1 MWIPYGLLGPLKAE
15 SAPETVRSSAAD
27 KAEREFLVGFFVRN
41 PVTQAWEVDVLL
53 SEGSHSE
60 SLELN
65 GAAAVMS
72 LFPNDA
78 GKLDEIIYRVTATGA
93 EPALDACY
101 GHVNEQL
108 ASWAIRLGRGM
119 ALAGWRIADLK
130 HEARWRCVPFRPSA
144 LELKQ
149 PIIEAAP
156 ESHQHLM
163 KLYREARNA
172 TAPAWRFLC
181 ATAIL
186 KAWHDREEPFA
197 ATDTAAREVGK
208 SRREHTVSFELLMH
222 SGTATS
228 VSELRDRPFG
238 ELVEY
243 LEPLRQEALK
253 EISGSYIGTHS
264 ADRRTA
270 AFQAELANLA
280 DVCAREVLMEELSLY
295 RMTAEAKGLALAPE
309 TA

>member
-27 KAEREFLVGFFVRN
+27 TADREFLIGFFVRN

-60 SLELN
+60 TLDLN
-65 GAAAVMS
+65 GSAAVIN

-78 GKLDEIIYRVTATGA
+78 GKLDEIIYRVTASGA

-101 GHVNEQL
+101 GHVNDQL

-149 PIIEAAP
+149 PVIEAVP
-156 ESHQHLM
+156 DSHKHLM

-186 KAWHDREEPFA
+186 KAWHDRAEPFA
-197 ATDTAAREVGK
+197 ATDLAAKEAGK
-208 SRREHTVSFELLMH
+208 SRREHTVSFEFLMH
-222 SGTATS
+222 SGAAAS
-228 VSELRDRPFG
+228 ASELKDRPLG

-243 LEPLRQEALK
+243 LEPLRQEALR
-253 EISGSYIGTHS
+253 ELSGSYAGPLS
-264 ADRRTA
+264 ADRRIA
-270 AFQAELANLA
+270 GFHAELANLA
-280 DVCAREVLMEELSLY
+280 DVCARDVLVEELSLF
-295 RMTAEAKGLALAPE
+295 RMTAEAKGLAIA
-309 TA
+309 

>member
-27 KAEREFLVGFFVRN
+27 KADREFLIGFFVRN

-53 SEGSHSE
+53 SEGSRSE
-60 SLELN
+60 TLDLN
-65 GAAAVMS
+65 GTAAVMS

-101 GHVNEQL
+101 GHVNDQL

-149 PIIEAAP
+149 QVIDTAP
-156 ESHQHLM
+156 ESHKNLM

-186 KAWHDREEPFA
+186 KAWHDREDPFA
-197 ATDTAAREVGK
+197 TTDRAALEVGK
-208 SRREHTVSFELLMH
+208 SRREHSVSFELLMH
-222 SGTATS
+222 SGAAGS
-228 VSELRDRPFG
+228 VAEFKDRPFG
-238 ELVEY
+238 DLVEY
-243 LEPLRQEALK
+243 LEPLRQDVLREL
-253 EISGSYIGTHS
+253 SGSYAGTLS

-270 AFQAELANLA
+270 ALHAELANLA

-295 RMTAEAKGLALAPE
+295 RLTAEAKGLAFA
-309 TA
+309 